1 VREELSGPGL
11 GVVMTKIVVLG
22 GSFAG
27 LTAAFELKRDLRD
40 RADVTVVSRD
50 PRFVFIPSLIWVVP
64 GWRKPGQISFELEP
78 TLRHRDIGFMHAVAE
93 KIEPA
98 AHKVL
103 TDHGEID
110 YDYLVIAT
118 GPKYDWSVV
127 PGLGPADGTTWSVCN
142 LPHAMEAA
150 KAWLDFLQDP
160 GPVVIGATQ
169 MASCFGAEYEIAFN
183 IDRALRQARIRD
195 KVDLTF
201 FTAEPF
207 LGHFGIGGMRG
218 GEPMLKGYFKL
229 RGIETLPNVAVES
242 VAKGSITLSNGRTL
256 EHKFAIVIPPFTGV
270 QAILDSPGLG
280 DARGFVPVND
290 RYRHVDFPDIYAAGV
305 AVQVKPPEPT
315 EVPTG
320 VPKTGWMAEAM
331 AKVAAQ
337 NIFADI
343 SGADH
348 EELPFADISPLCIMD
363 AGNMGVVIALDR
375 VFKPRRW
382 EVMVPGPWSHWAKL
396 AFERYYLTKMKN
408 GLVQLP

>member
-1 VREELSGPGL
+1 
-11 GVVMTKIVVLG
+11 MTKIVVLG

-40 RADVTVVSRD
+40 RAEVTVVSRD

-64 GWRKPGQISFELEP
+64 GWRKPGQISFEIEP
-78 TLRHRDIGFMHAVAE
+78 VLRRRGIGFVHAVAE
-93 KIEPA
+93 KIDPA
-98 AHKVL
+98 AKKVA
-103 TDHGEID
+103 TDRGEID
-110 YDYLVIAT
+110 YDHLVIAT
-118 GPKYDWSVV
+118 GPKYDWAVV
-127 PGLGPADGTTWSVCN
+127 PELGPADGTTWSVCN

-150 KAWLDFLQDP
+150 KAWLDFIQDP

-169 MASCFGAEYEIAFN
+169 MASCFGAEYEIVFN

-195 KVDLTF
+195 KVDLAF

-218 GEPMLKGYFKL
+218 GEAMLKGYFRL

-242 VAKGSITLSNGRTL
+242 VTKGAITLSNGRTL

-290 RYRHVDFPDIYAAGV
+290 RYQHVDFPDIYAAGV

-343 SGADH
+343 TGADH
-348 EELPFADISPLCIMD
+348 EELPFGDISPLCIMD

-396 AFERYYLTKMKN
+396 AFERYYMTKMKK